1 MFSQLLQKL
10 HYWIPLA
17 VLITGMCAL
26 VYGAVQ
32 QDERQRA
39 NDPQIEIS
47 ENIAT
52 YLKTGQ
58 DPAALNLGQPIDIS
72 KSLSPFVMVF
82 DASGKLAISSAQ
94 LDGKNPD
101 LPQGVLDAAK
111 NKGQNRLTWMPGEDA
126 RAATITTYYKDK
138 TEGYVLAGRSLREVE
153 KRERWLHLQVSIAWL
168 VTMVSTFFAVLIFV
182 PLPANKAPR
191 VSSRKKS

>member
-1 MFSQLLQKL
+1 MLLGYFQKL
-10 HYWIPLA
+10 RYFLPLA

-52 YLKTGQ
+52 YLKSGQ
-58 DPAALNLGQPIDIS
+58 NPATLNLGQPIDIS

-82 DASGKLAISSAQ
+82 DANGKLVMSSAQ
-94 LDGKNPD
+94 LNGKDPNF
-101 LPQGVLDAAK
+101 PQGVLDSAK
-111 NKGQNRLTWMPGEDA
+111 AKGQSRVTWMPQTDA

-138 TEGYVLAGRSLREVE
+138 TEGYVTAGRSLREVE
-153 KRERWLHLQVSIAWL
+153 KREQLLQLQTMLAWL
-168 VTMVSTFFAVLIFV
+168 VTMGATFLATMIFV
-182 PLPANKAPR
+182 PTPSKPQR
-191 VSSRKKS
+191 TSTRKKS